1 MSAQQL
7 LDFAMQSDGR
17 SAEPLKGLL
26 ISDGRPGNYHLAEGL
41 VAAIERLRPVEVT
54 RLEISQRRW
63 TPTRFLAFL
72 SNRGV
77 RPEVVLRLGYG
88 LTPDAVSGADFVASG
103 GGDTLGANVAFSRLF
118 DAPNYF
124 YGSGK
129 HYDVNNFDLVF
140 TSHAKVATHS
150 RHVRTM
156 KPSPI
161 DPDSMIQPALSQSQP
176 PALIGILIGGNTS
189 SITFSESDL
198 TRLVSFMRD
207 MHAATGTTFYVSN
220 SRRTPQKLSDA
231 LVRLAEENDSAI
243 HQYIDVRSAGNGTL
257 RALYAASSAI
267 LCTADS
273 SSMVSESVW
282 LRRPTIAITPSVFSL
297 DASELEYRG
306 FLESNGWLHTMRIA
320 DLAPDEVLAKLRSIR
335 PLVENGLDLLA
346 DVFRQRQPRL
356 LAPTRAAEGLRVKA

>member
-1 MSAQQL
+1 
-7 LDFAMQSDGR
+7 MQ
-17 SAEPLKGLL
+17 PLKGLL

-41 VAAIERLRPVEVT
+41 VAAIARLRPVEVT
-54 RLEISQRRW
+54 RLEISQHRW
-63 TPTRFLAFL
+63 TPTRFLASL

-77 RPEVVLRLGYG
+77 RPATILRLGYG
-88 LTPDAVSGADFVASG
+88 LSPDAVKNADFVASA

-118 DAPNYF
+118 GAPNYF

-129 HYDVNNFDLVF
+129 HYNVNDFDLVF
-140 TSHAKVATHS
+140 TSHAAVATGP

-161 DPDSMIQPALSQSQP
+161 DPDSVVLPPLSRGQP
-176 PALIGILIGGNTS
+176 PALIGVLIGGNTS
-189 SITFSESDL
+189 SIKFSEADL
-198 TRLVSFMRD
+198 ERLVSFIRD

-231 LVRLAEENDSAI
+231 LTRLAEGRNSAI
-243 HQYIDVRSAGNGTL
+243 QKYIDVRVAGNGTL
-257 RALYAASSAI
+257 RALYANASAI

-282 LRRPTIAITPSVFSL
+282 LRRPTIAITPSHFRL
-297 DASELEYRG
+297 DESELEYRS
-306 FLESNGWLHTMRIA
+306 FLEGKGWLRTMPIT
-320 DLAPDEVLAKLRSIR
+320 DLAPNVVLAQLRSIK

-356 LAPTRAAEGLRVKA
+356 LAEASPGKGANTTT